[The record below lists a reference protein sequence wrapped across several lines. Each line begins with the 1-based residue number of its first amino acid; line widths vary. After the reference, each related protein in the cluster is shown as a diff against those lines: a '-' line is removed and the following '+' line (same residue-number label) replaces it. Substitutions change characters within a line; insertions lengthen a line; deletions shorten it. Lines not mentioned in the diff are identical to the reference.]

1 MGSAYRGYLGMV
13 HTGQWPKRAFCLLY
27 WSSSMQLFKNICI
40 NLFLFF
46 LFKFFFSCQVKQWL
60 LCKAFPTLSKWWKA
74 SACDFFFFFPPP
86 RSCYGSSRLARR
98 TERMSARV
106 HSQLIISKLI
116 FLWES
121 VFLAIPTGLRTR
133 SSSCAAC

>member
-46 LFKFFFSCQVKQWL
+46 LFKFFFLAKSNNGSYAKHSPPSQNGGKLQPVI
-60 LCKAFPTLSKWWKA
+60 
-74 SACDFFFFFPPP
+74 FFFFPPP

>member
-46 LFKFFFSCQVKQWL
+46 LFKFFFLAKSNNGSYAKHSPPSQNGGKLQPVI
-60 LCKAFPTLSKWWKA
+60 
-74 SACDFFFFFPPP
+74 FFFFFPPP